1 MKKRDLYL
9 NQLIGLRDKS
19 LIKIITGV
27 RRCGKSS
34 LLDIYVDY
42 LISIGVQPTSILR
55 LNFESLEFDDI
66 KDFMQLNE
74 YITSRLPAG
83 NKTYILLDE
92 VQTVSEW
99 ERAVNS
105 LRLDK
110 NLDIYVTGS
119 NSRLLASELSTLL
132 SGRFIEIHMLP
143 LSFKEFLDFYDH
155 EPDGDLDR
163 CFNRYLD
170 IGGMPGLIELRDQ
183 ERVVRSYL
191 GAIYSTIILKDVIQR
206 NEVRD
211 PALLESVMRFMAG
224 NIGNPMSSK
233 KVSDYLTSS
242 GRKTSSETIDNYLR
256 MLENAFILYRAG
268 RCDVRGKQNLKTHG
282 KYYIVDTGIRSE
294 LVGRRGQDYGS
305 VLENIVYFELLRRG
319 YTVRVGSLSGLEID
333 FVATRHDETIY
344 FQVTAT
350 MMAEESAARELRP
363 LQIIAD
369 NYEKVVLS
377 MDRTPMKDFDGIKS
391 INLLDFLLE

>member
-319 YTVRVGSLSGLEID
+319 YKVRVGSLSGLEID

>member
-1 MKKRDLYL
+1 
-9 NQLIGLRDKS
+9 LIGLRDKS